1 MAIRR
6 LCFCGKVAQ
15 EGRGKCKE
23 HQQEYDARRRET
35 EKARGRRR
43 LRGKAWMALRETA
56 LKRYGNQCA
65 AFVGE
70 ERCKKTERLEVHHMD
85 FDRTNNDPINL
96 LPVCFGHH
104 RALER
109 GETVEFFIPPRP
121 PLMHDPRWDE

>member
-6 LCFCGKVAQ
+6 LCFCGKIAQ
-15 EGRGKCKE
+15 EGRHKCKA
-23 HQQEYDARRRET
+23 HQQEYDARRREQ

-43 LRGKAWMALRETA
+43 LRGKAWMAIREKVLT
-56 LKRYGNQCA
+56 RFGHQCA
-65 AFVGE
+65 AFVEE

-85 FDRTNNDPINL
+85 FDRTNNSPANL

-109 GETVEFFIPPRP
+109 GEDVEFLLPPPPGLP
-121 PLMHDPRWDE
+121 PLPL